1 MKKQVKIIIYVILI
15 ISLIACG
22 FVGIQRIQVENDYKD
37 VQIAVKYSDILRI
50 AEEEEKTVE
59 EVLAYYKE
67 LGVTNLLAKE
77 LTVASV
83 DSDYSSYKSLGKITL
98 VDGYILKF
106 KYPDVEEIRPETR
119 YIVTDEPEVKD
130 NIIKSYALKGIELE
144 YYSNN
149 EGYFIDL
156 GDHSPALTT
165 VGVGFSVDE
174 LNVAAK
180 MGYGISLQLRSWDEP
195 SDESVMAL
203 MEQIESIDNV
213 ETIYFADAK
222 INMANSTLFQQVLMD
237 YQLGFIEFT
246 SNKQQGFSTLA
257 KRTSNL
263 GKDYKV
269 VRLHTIEDPLLA
281 TMGTKEIVERYDLAL
296 KERNNR
302 VFLFKL
308 ANSENLK
315 HDIATFDE
323 NITEF
328 INVAHKVGYTTT
340 SHVENYNLP
349 SIPTYLAILVGLA
362 AIMVFI
368 LFVDSLGFTK
378 LGYVL
383 GGLGFLGYVGLLK
396 LNVNIA
402 SSLMALF
409 GSIMFPS
416 YAFVKVI
423 DEKEK
428 SIKESILALL
438 KICAISFGG
447 VLTIIGCLSRT
458 NFAIG
463 ISVFSGVKAATVA
476 PIALVI
482 AYLIFNKHRF
492 DYKYYKGLLDRKI
505 SYGNLL
511 VLGVIALVLYVYV
524 TRSGN
529 SGSTSSLER
538 AFRQLL
544 DNTLGVRPRTKEFL
558 ICYPILMVLLH
569 YGYKEKYIPMV
580 ILAVI
585 GPVSLVNTYAHIH
598 TPIMIS
604 AIRSAYGII
613 FGIIIGLIFIGVI
626 KLLGKVIKKCQM
638 QLK

>member
-1 MKKQVKIIIYVILI
+1 MKKQVKILIYGILI

-22 FVGIQRIQVENDYKD
+22 FVGIQRIQVESDYKE
-37 VQIAVKYSDILRI
+37 VEITVKYSDILRI

-106 KYPDVEEIRPETR
+106 KYPDIEEIKPETR
-119 YIVTDEPEVKD
+119 YIVTDDPEIKD
-130 NIIKSYALKGIELE
+130 NIINSYALKGIELE
-144 YYSNN
+144 DYSNN
-149 EGYFIDL
+149 EDYFIDL

-195 SDESVMAL
+195 SDESVKAL

-222 INMANSTLFQQVLMD
+222 INMANSTSFQEALMN

-246 SNKQQGFSTLA
+246 SNRQQGFSTLA

-281 TMGTKEIVERYDLAL
+281 TMGTKELVERYDLAL

-315 HDIATFDE
+315 HDIVTFDE

-328 INVAHKVGYTTT
+328 IKVANKVGYTTT

-349 SIPTYLAILVGLA
+349 SIPIYLAILVGLA

-383 GGLGFLGYVGLLK
+383 GAVGFLGYVGLLK

-423 DEKEK
+423 DERGK
-428 SIKESILALL
+428 SIKDSIIALL

-511 VLGVIALVLYVYV
+511 VLGLIAVVLYVYV

-529 SGSTSSLER
+529 SGSTSNLER

-544 DNTLGVRPRTKEFL
+544 DSTLGVRPRTKEIL
-558 ICYPILMVLLH
+558 ISYPILMVLLH
-569 YGYKEKYIPMV
+569 YGYKEKYISMV

-604 AIRSAYGII
+604 VIRSAYGII